1 MIDFKAIKNY
11 ISTQFT
17 HEYNVLIVK
26 KTQSYAFTAINEANF
41 NNNRGEINIKILSLL
56 IVIKKYHEEIIFDI
70 VKLAN

>member
-26 KTQSYAFTAINEANF
+26 KTRSYAFTAINGANF
-41 NNNRGEINIKILSLL
+41 NNNRGEINTEILNLPV
-56 IVIKKYHEEIIFDI
+56 IIKKHHEEIIFNI
-70 VKLAN
+70 VKLVN